1 MLNSIYV
8 FFLLKILLC
17 KMALIKGSIK
27 RTVSISVVQ
36 PLNDYGKFQY
46 NQKSRYTN
54 PKHNKST
61 LLNKRA
67 NNSVDKYVNKK
78 KKKTVDFNKH

>member
-1 MLNSIYV
+1 
-8 FFLLKILLC
+8 
-17 KMALIKGSIK
+17 MALIKGFIK
-27 RTVSISVVQ
+27 RTVISISVVQ

-61 LLNKRA
+61 LLNKQA